1 MDDIIRQRFIK
12 VYKEDRIYNKI
23 IQNLRLLLTG
33 ENEEFLD
40 ESKFGY
46 IFRLINSLFL
56 F

>member
-23 IQNLRLLLTG
+23 IQDLRSFSAE